1 MTNILTPLTTR
12 IDAMTLRERF
22 LLFICVIGV
31 LGAIT
36 DALFIS
42 PLLKQQKAL
51 VTLLDKKSSQMDIQ
65 REETALEMLR
75 RGRDRAKELN
85 IDLRK
90 VQLDIDAVE
99 RDIGKVSAS
108 PAGSTSVSA
117 SLKQILRRS
126 ERVSLVRVVQA
137 GSEPGAA
144 LVASAGARNVL
155 EITLSGSYADLTD
168 YLLALEKALPQAR
181 WSTFWL
187 RAESVPLQLTIR
199 IIMPPGE
206 L

>member
-1 MTNILTPLTTR
+1 MKNIFGPMTAR
-12 IDAMTLRERF
+12 IDAMSLRERF

-42 PLLKQQKAL
+42 PLLKQQKTL
-51 VTLLDKKSSQMDIQ
+51 VALLDKKSTQMDIQ

-75 RGRDRAKELN
+75 RGRDRATELN
-85 IDLRK
+85 IDIRK
-90 VQLDIDAVE
+90 SQQDIDAVE
-99 RDIGKVSAS
+99 QEINKASAT
-108 PAGSTSVSA
+108 PTGATSISA
-117 SLKQILRRS
+117 TLKQILRRS
-126 ERVSLVRVVQA
+126 ERVSLVRVVQT

-144 LVASAGARNVL
+144 LIAGPNARNVL
-155 EITLSGSYADLTD
+155 EVTLSGGYADLIE
-168 YLLALEKALPQAR
+168 YLSALEKALPQAR

-187 RAESVPLQLTIR
+187 RAESIPLQLTVR
-199 IIMPPGE
+199 IIMPSGD

>member
-1 MTNILTPLTTR
+1 MKNIFGPMTAR
-12 IDAMTLRERF
+12 IDAMSLRERF

-42 PLLKQQKAL
+42 PLLKQQKTL
-51 VTLLDKKSSQMDIQ
+51 VALLDKKSTQMDIQ

-75 RGRDRAKELN
+75 RGRDRATELN
-85 IDLRK
+85 IDIRK
-90 VQLDIDAVE
+90 SQQDIDAVE
-99 RDIGKVSAS
+99 QEINKASAT
-108 PAGSTSVSA
+108 PTGATSISA
-117 SLKQILRRS
+117 TLKQILRRS

-144 LVASAGARNVL
+144 LIAGPNARNVL
-155 EITLSGSYADLTD
+155 EITLSGGYADLIE
-168 YLLALEKALPQAR
+168 YLSALEKALPQAR

-187 RAESVPLQLTIR
+187 RAESIPLQLTVR
-199 IIMPPGE
+199 IIMPSGD